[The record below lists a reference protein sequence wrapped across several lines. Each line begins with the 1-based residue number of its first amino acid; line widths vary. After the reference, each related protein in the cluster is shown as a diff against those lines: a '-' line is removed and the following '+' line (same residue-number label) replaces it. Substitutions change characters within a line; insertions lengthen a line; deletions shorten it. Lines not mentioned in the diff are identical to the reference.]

1 MKKIFIFTLLNF
13 LFVYGVTASTL
24 HEEYFA
30 RKSECIIEINGEQQ
44 SFQNAVVTI
53 EDNTYVPLR
62 ELCVKTGYAVDWSA
76 DEKKISLS
84 NNKSYPFY
92 ENVDLSE
99 DGNLSNGMKFQ
110 YIGDNDFSY
119 QEQLEQWGVV
129 PVSSAYGEIPTAK
142 MAAEVGKDILGYS
155 ENTSATLKVN
165 YDKNEDAWVVYA
177 LNQESS
183 HAGLRTVI
191 IKRSDGRIVGKY
203 ELR

>member
-1 MKKIFIFTLLNF
+1 
-13 LFVYGVTASTL
+13 
-24 HEEYFA
+24 
-30 RKSECIIEINGEQQ
+30 
-44 SFQNAVVTI
+44 
-53 EDNTYVPLR
+53 
-62 ELCVKTGYAVDWSA
+62 
-76 DEKKISLS
+76 
-84 NNKSYPFY
+84 
-92 ENVDLSE
+92 
-99 DGNLSNGMKFQ
+99 MKFQ

-183 HAGLRTVI
+183 HAGLRMVI